1 MDKGM
6 NICNEVEN
14 IGNICIEIIG
24 LSPVVDFWHPKEKK
38 SHENVEEV
46 KDSEEDHQ
54 VVKRLLGA
62 LPREDEDAQQV
73 AQQTHRPDGDH
84 EDPFDEELE
93 HVEVALHLLHLL
105 ILARH
110 LALLA
115 LLSARPT
122 LISLA
127 WVCNEGVHSEKACR
141 SL

>member
-1 MDKGM
+1 MQRGG
-6 NICNEVEN
+6 N
-14 IGNICIEIIG
+14 IGDICIEIIG
-24 LSPVVDFWHPKEKK
+24 LLLTKLPVVDFWHAKEKK

-73 AQQTHRPDGDH
+73 AQQTQRPDGDH
-84 EDPFDEELE
+84 EDPLDEELE
-93 HVEVALHLLHLL
+93 HVELALHLL

-110 LALLA
+110 LAL
-115 LLSARPT
+115 ARPT
-122 LISLA
+122 LIRLA

>member
-1 MDKGM
+1 MDSKLP
-6 NICNEVEN
+6 I
-14 IGNICIEIIG
+14 
-24 LSPVVDFWHPKEKK
+24 VDFWHAKEKK
-38 SHENVEEV
+38 SHENVKEV

-84 EDPFDEELE
+84 EDPLDEELE
-93 HVEVALHLLHLL
+93 HVELALHLL

-110 LALLA
+110 LAL
-115 LLSARPT
+115 ARPT
-122 LISLA
+122 LIRLA

>member
-1 MDKGM
+1 MDMGM
-6 NICNEVEN
+6 NICNEVEILETSESIEV
-14 IGNICIEIIG
+14 IGP
-24 LSPVVDFWHPKEKK
+24 LLTKLPVVDFWHAKEKK

-46 KDSEEDHQ
+46 KYSEEDHQ

-73 AQQTHRPDGDH
+73 AQQTHRPNGDH
-84 EDPFDEELE
+84 EDPLDEELE
-93 HVEVALHLLHLL
+93 HVELALHLL

-110 LALLA
+110 LAL
-115 LLSARPT
+115 ARPT
-122 LISLA
+122 LISRA